1 MDDWDIMKVIL
12 PTIEDTSMT
21 FIASGKTSNN
31 KVFAFCDSLSKEYEV
46 NRGTGEEKL
55 VRINPHTKKYFE
67 LGWLNT
73 VILLA
78 STRIMGFDQISKD
91 IANDL
96 KGNESIRQIS
106 NHYARRLHRWHNIE
120 GKQFDFQLIV
130 SGYKNNLEIFYFDS
144 SVDKQSHKVPYVVG
158 GFKCESS
165 PLFKELYNKDV
176 PSENELIDCAKTA
189 FDITC
194 KAHEEYVGGDRV
206 IIEIAKEG
214 IKLFHILPD
223 TGRIIRI

>member
-1 MDDWDIMKVIL
+1 MDDCGIMKVIL

-21 FIASGKTSNN
+21 FIASAKTSNN

-46 NRGTGEEKL
+46 DRKTGEEKF
-55 VRINPHTKKYFE
+55 VKVCPHTHKYYKLEWF
-67 LGWLNT
+67 NT

-78 STRIMGFDQISKD
+78 SCRIIDFNQIGKD
-91 IANDL
+91 IADDL
-96 KGNESIRQIS
+96 KGNESIRQIA
-106 NHYARRLHRWHNIE
+106 NLYARRLNRWHKID

-130 SGYKNNLEIFYFDS
+130 SGYKDNLEIFYFDS
-144 SVDKQSHKVPYVVG
+144 RVDKQSHKVPYVVG
-158 GFKCESS
+158 GFKYEAS
-165 PLFKELYNKDV
+165 PLFEELYNKAV

-189 FDITC
+189 FDITF

-206 IIEIAKEG
+206 MIEIAKEG
-214 IKLFHILPD
+214 IKLFNILPG